1 MLALRPFIIRLRLA
15 LVLYKSF
22 NQNAIRLGQK
32 VELAD
37 RSQIHGYSI
46 IFNFTNSSYL
56 RWELF
61 VSYKDY
67 RLQIYKLLKKLF
79 VSNF

>member
-1 MLALRPFIIRLRLA
+1 MLALCPFIIRLRLA

-22 NQNAIRLGQK
+22 NQNAIRLDQN

-37 RSQIHGYSI
+37 RSHIHGYST
-46 IFNFTNSSYL
+46 IFSITNSSYL

-67 RLQIYKLLKKLF
+67 RLSIY
-79 VSNF
+79 NY